1 MNKSNA
7 RKRRRTP
14 RGAALS
20 VLFAVF
26 VQLYSFTAYVNINL
40 HVALR
45 CRHFSSQWKCAAAGL
60 SRESAD
66 RQAALDSEPAK
77 VADLFVGSQIPSLIF
92 QIRLSDIIF
101 TSYVCISDE
110 NEFRPPNID
119 GRPGH
124 QLCRGKYA
132 LISASQRGFCLRRHF

>member
-7 RKRRRTP
+7 RKRRRPP

-26 VQLYSFTAYVNINL
+26 VQLHSFTAYVNINL

-60 SRESAD
+60 SERAQTTGPPWT
-66 RQAALDSEPAK
+66 RGFICRIAK
-77 VADLFVGSQIPSLIF
+77 IPSLIF
-92 QIRLSDIIF
+92 PSEFPILFF

-110 NEFRPPNID
+110 SESRAPNID

-124 QLCRGKYA
+124 QLCHGKYA